1 MKLRERKG
9 QMEREIRKIEHQ
21 LNFLSRIREVRKQN
35 KHLSFVSKVWEAKY
49 EGENKV
55 SEIVDEIEE

>member
-1 MKLRERKG
+1 
-9 QMEREIRKIEHQ
+9 MEREMRKIEHE

-35 KHLSFVSKVWEAKY
+35 KHLSFVSKVWEVKH
-49 EGENKV
+49 EVESKV